1 MRATPDALA
10 YGGASTA
17 GFVVGILTLDTRH
30 PLLPGNVQNAR
41 SFDFP
46 VVYEAV
52 RLDDDPFALM
62 RGDESLTAR
71 IVAAAIRLESLGV
84 GVIAGACGSF
94 AYYQSSVARAVSVPV
109 FMSVMLQAPLLL
121 ASLGPSRKLLVLCA
135 KASSMTDR
143 VLAECGIIDRR
154 RLILQEVAGRP
165 EFDRML
171 AGDEPMNIR
180 AFHDEVLDAARSA
193 VAREGQIGA
202 ILLQCSDLPP
212 VAAELQYQFQVPVF
226 DAVVMIRWLA
236 AAADY
241 PPYAGPV
248 RGPRRC
254 SPTAAMGCP

>member
-1 MRATPDALA
+1 LA
-10 YGGASTA
+10 HGGAATA
-17 GFVVGILTLDTRH
+17 GFPVGILTLDTRH

-62 RGDESLTAR
+62 RGDESLTER
-71 IVAAAIRLESLGV
+71 IVAAAVRLESRGV

-94 AYYQSSVARAVSVPV
+94 AYYQASVAEAVSTPV

-121 ASLGPSRKLLVLCA
+121 ASLGSSRKLLVLCA

-143 VLAECGIIDRR
+143 VLADCGVFDRR
-154 RLILQEVAGRP
+154 RLVIQEVAGRP

-171 AGDEPMNIR
+171 AGGEPMNIR
-180 AFHDEVLDAARSA
+180 AFHDEVLEAAGAA
-193 VAREGQIGA
+193 VALDGAIGA

-212 VAAELQYQFQVPVF
+212 VAAELQDHFQVPVF
-226 DAVVMIRWLA
+226 DAVLMIRWLA

-241 PPYAGPV
+241 SPYVGQA
-248 RGPRRC
+248 RGPGRNAL
-254 SPTAAMGCP
+254 TARWGAP